1 MDCTGIVEKVEGKRA
16 IVMVDKTNCGKC
28 QACGMLANN
37 KLERVEYDVPNRL
50 GASPGDHV
58 TLRIASGKIF
68 HAYLI
73 VFGLPV
79 VAMVLGYLL
88 GAYAIA
94 PLLNTG
100 MEGTGVILTLFAGA
114 ATFLGCLRLANRMG
128 LNPYMES
135 FAEGQPPAPI
145 GSP

>member
-1 MDCTGIVEKVEGKRA
+1 MECIGTVEKVEGKRA
-16 IVMVDKTNCGKC
+16 IVVVDKTNCGKC

-37 KLERVEYDVPNRL
+37 RQEKVEYDVPNRL
-50 GASPGDHV
+50 EARQGDQV

-68 HAYLI
+68 HAYLV

-100 MEGTGVILTLFAGA
+100 MEGTGVVLTLVAGSG
-114 ATFLGCLRLANRMG
+114 TFLICLNLANRMG

-135 FAEGQPPAPI
+135 YAEEPPVP
-145 GSP
+145 SSERP